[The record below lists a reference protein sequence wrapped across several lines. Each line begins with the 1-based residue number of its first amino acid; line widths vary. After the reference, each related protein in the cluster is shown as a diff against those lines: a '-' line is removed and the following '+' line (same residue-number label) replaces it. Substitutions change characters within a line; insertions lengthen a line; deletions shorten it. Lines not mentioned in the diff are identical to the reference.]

1 MNYFKITLVVFLFVT
16 GFLHTQK
23 RKSNFSAQPD
33 LSKIKLK
40 LKGTVLPDNELQHQK
55 IMVPFQL
62 KRNNILLNS
71 NIYLY
76 PGLFQTYNSF
86 KQHDKLASAK
96 NSISEF
102 LILKY
107 NDIPKY
113 DLGKFGVYLG
123 ISKKVFAIILGI
135 ISLL

>member
-16 GFLHTQK
+16 GFLHTQE

-62 KRNNILLNS
+62 K
-71 NIYLY
+71 
-76 PGLFQTYNSF
+76 GT
-86 KQHDKLASAK
+86 
-96 NSISEF
+96 IS
-102 LILKY
+102 
-107 NDIPKY
+107 
-113 DLGKFGVYLG
+113 
-123 ISKKVFAIILGI
+123 S
-135 ISLL
+135 

>member
-16 GFLHTQK
+16 GFLYAQK
-23 RKSNFSAQPD
+23 RKSNFSAKPD
-33 LSKIKLK
+33 SSRIKLK
-40 LKGTVLPDNELQHQK
+40 LKGSVLPDNELQYQK
-55 IMVPFQL
+55 ITVPFQR
-62 KRNNILLNS
+62 KGNNNLLNP
-71 NIYLY
+71 NIDLY
-76 PGLFQTYNSF
+76 PGLLQTYNGF
-86 KQHDKLASAK
+86 EQHDKLTSAK
-96 NSISEF
+96 NNISEF

-107 NDIPKY
+107 NNIPKY